1 MSNVSQLDQIGVNM
15 KSINKT
21 ILFFALIS
29 FQAFAANNSKQ
40 ENGYEVNYI
49 ALSTMVLTP
58 EVAKNYQIGRSKSKG
73 FVNIAV
79 LKTNTNS
86 ISSPV
91 EATIVLSAKNS
102 YGQNKSVLLE
112 KVSENDGAI
121 YYIGTFSISS
131 KETINFKAQ
140 VQPASTTHLI
150 EIKFTKDF
158 YTD

>member
-1 MSNVSQLDQIGVNM
+1 M

-21 ILFFALIS
+21 ILFFAFLS
-29 FQAFAANNSKQ
+29 CQAFGATHSKQ
-40 ENGYEVNYI
+40 EHGHEVNYI

-79 LKTNTNS
+79 LKTNTNAV
-86 ISSPV
+86 SSPV

-112 KVSENDGAI
+112 KISENDGAI

-140 VQPASTTHLI
+140 VQPVNTTHLI

-158 YTD
+158 YID